1 MRHGNKINHLGRKTA
16 HRKSMLQNLSCSL
29 IEHKRI
35 KTTLAKAKELRKF
48 VEPVINRSKDDSTHS
63 RRLTFDA
70 LQNKEA
76 VKELYGNVRFKVA
89 DREGGYTRIL
99 KIGNR
104 LGDNA
109 ELALIELV
117 DFNELAPG
125 KASAGATVEK
135 KSRRQKK
142 SGTTSAPVA
151 EKKAAVVETPV
162 APVEE
167 VVETRIVEEVVETPA
182 VEEVADAVETTEEEN
197 KEGE

>member
-1 MRHGNKINHLGRKTA
+1 MRHGNKVNHLGRKTA
-16 HRKSMLQNLSCSL
+16 HRKSMLQNLACSL

-48 VEPVINRSKDDSTHS
+48 VEPIINRSKEDSTPN
-63 RRLTFDA
+63 RRLTFDV

-89 DREGGYTRIL
+89 SRNGGYTRIL

-109 ELALIELV
+109 ELAVIELV

-125 KASAGATVEK
+125 KAGAVQKK

-142 SGTTSAPVA
+142 TGTSTEEKAAPVVV
-151 EKKAAVVETPV
+151 AAPV
-162 APVEE
+162 VEE
-167 VVETRIVEEVVETPA
+167 VVETPVVEEVVETPA
-182 VEEVADAVETTEEEN
+182 VEEVVETPAAEEEVSSSEEV
-197 KEGE
+197 KKDEE

>member
-1 MRHGNKINHLGRKTA
+1 MRHGNKVNHLGRKTA
-16 HRKSMLQNLSCSL
+16 HRKSMLQNLAISL

-48 VEPVINRSKDDSTHS
+48 VEPIINKSKEDSTPN
-63 RRLTFDA
+63 RRLAFDV

-76 VKELYGNVRFKVA
+76 VKELYGNVRGKIA
-89 DREGGYTRIL
+89 NRNGGYTRIL

-109 ELALIELV
+109 ELAIIELV

-125 KASAGATVEK
+125 KASAAQKK

-142 SGTTSAPVA
+142 SGTS
-151 EKKAAVVETPV
+151 VVESVV
-162 APVEE
+162 AKAEILVEE
-167 VVETRIVEEVVETPA
+167 KPVMEEIVEEVVETPV
-182 VEEVADAVETTEEEN
+182 VEEVSSNEEN
-197 KEGE
+197 ESSSEEKKEDA